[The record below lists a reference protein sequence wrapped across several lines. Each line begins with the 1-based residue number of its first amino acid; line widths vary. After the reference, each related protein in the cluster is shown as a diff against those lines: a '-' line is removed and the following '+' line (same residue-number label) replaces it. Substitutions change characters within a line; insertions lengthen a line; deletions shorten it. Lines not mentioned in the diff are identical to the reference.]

1 MERNELLILLKTTK
15 IKTKQ
20 NRIKIKT
27 KQKIDDFKKM
37 I

>member
-20 NRIKIKT
+20 NRKNKNER
-27 KQKIDDFKKM
+27 KM
-37 I
+37 ILKKTI